1 MKPIAV
7 QPGENAP
14 DVDDLMEKAK
24 SMEELLEKQSA
35 FMDNSQMKNITGVE
49 EAPMTHYWTNQ
60 NQPSEDIESVSNRGG
75 SVESVTFIDAN
86 PHQTGSALAAH
97 ENSAGGDA
105 DPSGE
110 STARYGAGSSGVIK
124 APPMPPMGGPMGPP
138 PGGDMGGGGAP
149 PGGDDDGLA
158 ALLGGLGG
166 GEGGDDLPDDPLE
179 LAKKIE
185 MMGKKIQDI
194 LGGGGGPPGGGPP
207 DMGGDEDMGGGG
219 APPPAP
225 GA

>member
-7 QPGENAP
+7 QPGEKAP

-24 SMEELLEKQSA
+24 NMEELLEKNERL
-35 FMDNSQMKNITGVE
+35 MDNSQMKNITGVE

-110 STARYGAGSSGVIK
+110 SSARYGAGSSGFKK
-124 APPMPPMGGPMGPP
+124 APPLGGPPGMGGDM
-138 PGGDMGGGGAP
+138 GGDMGGGP
-149 PGGDDDGLA
+149 PPDLSAILGDKGGD
-158 ALLGGLGG
+158 
-166 GEGGDDLPDDPLE
+166 EELPDDPLE
-179 LAKKIE
+179 LGRKIE
-185 MMGKKIQDI
+185 QMGKKIQDI
-194 LGGGGGPPGGGPP
+194 LGGGMG
-207 DMGGDEDMGGGG
+207 DMGGG
-219 APPPAP
+219 APPPPGMGDDMGGGEGPPLPP